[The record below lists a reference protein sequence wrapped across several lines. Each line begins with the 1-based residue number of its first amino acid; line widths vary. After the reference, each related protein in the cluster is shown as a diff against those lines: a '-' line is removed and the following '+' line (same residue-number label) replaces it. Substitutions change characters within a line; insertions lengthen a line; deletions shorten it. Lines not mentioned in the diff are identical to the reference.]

1 MTDAVAAVGEQPVP
15 LPPFTPEPIPPSSFA
30 DPAKARRAVP
40 LSNPIVVDGKT
51 WDAIYVRRF
60 TVDQVAV
67 VMRNW
72 EEEQKRNPAAQPA
85 FPSFIDETGAEVSTG
100 VMRLLD
106 FDDMQEVQRA
116 AQAFLPR
123 MFRPSTEQQSESPN
137 SSTPNTGATI
147 DPKS

>member
-1 MTDAVAAVGEQPVP
+1 MPDTATDQPAPAP

-30 DPAKARRAVP
+30 DPTKARRAVP

-60 TVDQVAV
+60 SVDQVAA

-72 EEEQKRNPAAQPA
+72 EQEQKRNPDAQPA
-85 FPSFIDETGAEVSTG
+85 FPSFVDEAGAEVSTG

-106 FDDMQEVQRA
+106 FDDMREVQKA
-116 AQAFLPR
+116 AQDFLPL
-123 MFRPSTEQQSESPN
+123 MFRPSPEPPTESPR
-137 SSTPNTGATI
+137 SSSPLTGDTT
-147 DPKS
+147 DLKS